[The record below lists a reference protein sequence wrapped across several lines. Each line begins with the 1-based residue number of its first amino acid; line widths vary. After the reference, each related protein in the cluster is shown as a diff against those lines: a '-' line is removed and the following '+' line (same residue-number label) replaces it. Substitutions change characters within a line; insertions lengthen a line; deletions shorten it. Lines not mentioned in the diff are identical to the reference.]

1 MNTIQ
6 NLSLATPDKIREYLH
21 ATVQSVL
28 EKSIRGLDVYEQVLE
43 CRQLLECLPLSTG
56 EFGLA
61 VLRLQNA
68 HRFLASDERGAAHF
82 ELRLLVGS
90 LRNGHTESE
99 IATCGNRAH
108 DNSDG

>member
-1 MNTIQ
+1 MSPTQI
-6 NLSLATPDKIREYLH
+6 SSPTTPDKIREYLH

-68 HRFLASDERGAAHF
+68 HRCLASDERGAAHF

-90 LRNGHTESE
+90 LCNGHMKSE

-108 DNSDG
+108 NNSDG